1 MMESSSHFLR
11 LQDGRILA
19 YAEYG
24 DPHGRPVFF
33 FHGTP
38 GSRFF
43 RPPDEITRRLGV
55 RLVTV
60 DRPGY
65 GGSTFQPGRRIPAWP
80 IDLAAL
86 ADFLGLDRF
95 AVCGHSG
102 GGPYVLACA
111 WAMPERVTAAACLSG
126 AGPADTPAATEGT
139 TTINRLGFRFGRHL
153 PWALWRIFI
162 RVVYRLQ
169 ARDPAAAMD
178 RQNSRR
184 PAADDA
190 LLSRPE
196 IRAVCLE
203 SEREAFRPGMDG
215 LARDAYLLVRPWG
228 FPLESIRV
236 PVHLWHGSE
245 DNLTPPAMAQHLAGR
260 IPAARLTLCPGEAHL
275 LLFPHWQEILTP
287 LIG

>member
-1 MMESSSHFLR
+1 MKPSDHLFR
-11 LQDGRILA
+11 LHDGRILA

-43 RPPDEITRRLGV
+43 RPPEEITRRLGV
-55 RLVTV
+55 RLITV

-65 GGSTFQPGRRIPAWP
+65 GDSTFQTGRRIPAWP
-80 IDLAAL
+80 ADLTAL

-102 GGPYVLACA
+102 GGPYALACA
-111 WAMPERVTAAACLSG
+111 WALPERVTAAACLSG
-126 AGPADTPAATEGT
+126 AGPADSLLKTEGMT
-139 TTINRLGFRFGRHL
+139 TLNRLGFRFGRHI
-153 PWALWRIFI
+153 PWPLWRLLI
-162 RVVYRLQ
+162 RAVYRQQ

-178 RQNSRR
+178 RQNGHR
-184 PAADDA
+184 PPADDA

-196 IRAVCLE
+196 VRAVCLE

-215 LARDAYLLVRPWG
+215 LAQDAYLLVRPWG

-245 DNLTPPAMAQHLAGR
+245 DNLTPPIMAHDLISR
-260 IPAARLTLCPGEAHL
+260 IPGARLTLCPGEAHL
-275 LLFPHWQEILTP
+275 LLFPHWQEILTEWT
-287 LIG
+287 G